1 MLYKYRNYKWQSHLL
16 IYNLIKQNNS
26 IQYYITIQAYNTI
39 QQKSPWNYIIIKQK
53 ERMMCHIQNW

>member
-1 MLYKYRNYKWQSHLL
+1 MIQHLIHILGACKKNSKIMLYKYRNYKWQSHLL

-39 QQKSPWNYIIIKQK
+39 QQKSP
-53 ERMMCHIQNW
+53 